1 MRRYKGWVK
10 ELHIEPSGMV
20 SARIACPPRAVPQPG
35 RYLLASWGEAV
46 LSAPLFLEAGFDDG
60 FLAAPPA
67 ALGWE
72 PGIHL
77 ELRGP
82 RGDGFSLPADTR
94 RLVLA
99 ALGDTVSRLLPVAES
114 ALQQEMAVALFSD
127 AVLPSLPSAME
138 ASPLATLPD
147 ALSWADFLVLDLP
160 LEEVPRLR
168 DRLEIAGAGP
178 LTSPGQALVLAPM
191 PCAGLA
197 GCGVCALRT
206 RRGWKLVCEDGP
218 VFPLQDLL
226 EIR

>member
-1 MRRYKGWVK
+1 MRRHKGWVK
-10 ELHIEPSGMV
+10 ELQIEPSGMV

-35 RYLLASWGEAV
+35 RYLLASWGEAI
-46 LSAPLFLEAGFDDG
+46 LATPLFLEASFEDG

-67 ALGWE
+67 PVGWD
-72 PGIHL
+72 PGTRL

-82 RGDGFSLPADTR
+82 RGNGFSLPADTR

-99 ALGDTVSRLLPVAES
+99 ALGDTVSRLLPVADA
-114 ALQQEMAVALFSD
+114 ALRQEMAVVLFSD
-127 AVLPSLPSAME
+127 AMLPSLPSAME
-138 ASPLATLPD
+138 ASPMTALPD

-160 LEEVPRLR
+160 LEQVSRLG
-168 DRLEIAGAGP
+168 DRLEITGDAVLP
-178 LTSPGQALVLAPM
+178 CPGQALVLASM

-206 RRGWKLVCEDGP
+206 RRGWKLACEDGP

-226 EIR
+226 DNP